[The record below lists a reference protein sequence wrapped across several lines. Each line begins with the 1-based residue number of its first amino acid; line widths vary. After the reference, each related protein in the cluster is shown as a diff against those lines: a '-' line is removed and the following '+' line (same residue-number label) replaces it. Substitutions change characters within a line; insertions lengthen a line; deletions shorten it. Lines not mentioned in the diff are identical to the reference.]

1 MKKELYDLKT
11 HIADLK
17 LKIKSSSYLKN
28 KIDLEKELEILRKKH
43 KKIVAKNR
51 RERNREKILE
61 YHKRW
66 REKNR
71 EKVLEKNK
79 KWREKNREYP
89 QKYYEKNKEKN
100 YENHKKYYEKNK
112 EKIKKY
118 YREYKKKRYLSK
130 K

>member
-1 MKKELYDLKT
+1 MEKELYDLKT
-11 HIADLK
+11 QIADLK

-79 KWREKNREYP
+79 NWREKNREYP
-89 QKYYEKNKEKN
+89 Q
-100 YENHKKYYEKNK
+100 KYYEKNK